1 VNLSG
6 FFPLETTLEAGG
18 NVKGVAVAIVR
29 ENRDDSGMCRVRV
42 EYPWQPVPGESYW
55 ARVASP
61 MGGKDRGVYFLPE
74 IGDEVL
80 VAFER
85 GDVRFPYVVGSLWN
99 GKEPAPLSNA
109 DGKND
114 VRQIRTRA
122 GHMLTFDDGA
132 NGRVQLELSDG
143 KRLTFDRDG
152 IALDDG
158 QGNRVQIASAS
169 GAVTI
174 EAAATLTLKAP
185 RIAIDADATLTL
197 SASGPLTA
205 SGTPISLN

>member
-1 VNLSG
+1 MNLSG
-6 FFPLETTLEAGG
+6 SFPLETTLEAGG

-152 IALDDG
+152 VALDDG

>member
-6 FFPLETTLEAGG
+6 SFPLETTLEAGG

-152 IALDDG
+152 VALDDG

>member
-1 VNLSG
+1 VNLLDS
-6 FFPLETTLEAGG
+6 FPLETTLEAGG
-18 NVKGVAVAIVR
+18 NVKGVAVAVVR

-42 EYPWQPVPGESYW
+42 AYPWQPTPGESYW

-74 IGDEVL
+74 VGDEVL

-85 GDVRFPYVVGSLWN
+85 GDVRFPYVVGSLWS
-99 GKEPAPLSNA
+99 GKEKAPLSNA

-114 VRQIRTRA
+114 IRRIRTRA

-132 NGRVQLELSDG
+132 DGRVQLELNDG
-143 KRLTFDRDG
+143 KRLSFDRDG
-152 IALDDG
+152 IELDDG
-158 QGNRVQIASAS
+158 QGNRVQIESAS

-197 SASGPLTA
+197 SASGPLSA